1 MKAPC
6 PCFSKRS
13 YAECCQ
19 TLHEGQP
26 APNAERLMRSRY
38 SANVLKLADYL
49 KQSWHASKRPEALTS
64 ADFTGLKWLG
74 LEIMNADKL
83 DATHA
88 SVEYKA
94 KFRTGKEK
102 TQTLHE
108 TSQFVLENEH
118 WFYVDGEIHSD

>member
-1 MKAPC
+1 MKAVC

-19 TLHEGQP
+19 PLHEGQP
-26 APNAERLMRSRY
+26 TPNAERLMRSRY

-49 KQSWHASKRPEALTS
+49 QQSWHASKRPAGLST
-64 ADFTGLKWLG
+64 ADFTGLKWVG
-74 LEIMNADKL
+74 LEIVNTATL

-88 SVEYKA
+88 TVEYKA
-94 KFRTGKEK
+94 KFRSGKEK

-108 TSQFVLENEH
+108 TSQFVLENGH
-118 WFYVDGEIHSD
+118 WFYVDGDVHAS